1 VSKKTKVI
9 IVMGSKSDLS
19 VMSKATEIFKK
30 WNIAHETQIV
40 SAHRTPK
47 LLMSSVVQWEAKG
60 VKIIIAGAGGAAHL
74 PGMLASFS
82 ILPVIGVPVK
92 SVAMNGL
99 DALLSIA
106 QMPRGV
112 PVATVAVDN
121 ATNAALLAIQML
133 GIGDDGESAKLRKKM
148 KQYKQSIAK
157 QVLSDKKSL
166 GRLGVQQFLRK
177 NK

>member
-1 VSKKTKVI
+1 
-9 IVMGSKSDLS
+9 MGSKSDLP
-19 VMSKATEIFKK
+19 VMKTAGVILDQMKIK
-30 WNIAHETQIV
+30 YETHIV

-47 LLMSSVVQWEAKG
+47 LLQKCIAEWEVLG

-82 ILPVIGVPVK
+82 ILPVIGVPIK
-92 SVAMNGL
+92 SSAMNGL

-121 ATNAALLAIQML
+121 STNAALLAAQIL
-133 GIGDDGESAKLRKKM
+133 GTNDDPQGLSIRKKVS
-148 KQYKQSIAK
+148 QYKKTMSVK
-157 QVLSDKKSL
+157 VLRDKNALSSL
-166 GRLGVQQFLRK
+166 GVNQFLRK
-177 NK
+177 QK